1 MEIKY
6 VMEGKKEIQYCVLYE
21 VLGAGW
27 RVSRR
32 YKSAHEIIIRPL
44 GGVWGSGAEPMRN
57 DDRNILLLFG
67 GK

>member
-6 VMEGKKEIQYCVLYE
+6 VMEGMKKKEIQYCVLYE

-44 GGVWGSGAEPMRN
+44 GGVRGSG
-57 DDRNILLLFG
+57 G
-67 GK
+67 GANEKR